1 MIHRRRQDG
10 HKNSAA
16 DALSSDIR
24 EKLISREEPHLAVP
38 GSRLPTLEN
47 ACSFVQARETDLFQF
62 RSLLLPQF
70 VPCLPSQAGRL
81 EFYVRRSRL
90 CYETMKYNAAIPCLT
105 VSLSLQKIPAST
117 RWHLYY
123 CSVLSSLHIS
133 QHKFKLLW
141 HLFFQK
147 LLVCHV
153 VYL

>member
-62 RSLLLPQF
+62 RSLLLP
-70 VPCLPSQAGRL
+70 
-81 EFYVRRSRL
+81 
-90 CYETMKYNAAIPCLT
+90 
-105 VSLSLQKIPAST
+105 
-117 RWHLYY
+117 
-123 CSVLSSLHIS
+123 
-133 QHKFKLLW
+133 
-141 HLFFQK
+141 
-147 LLVCHV
+147 
-153 VYL
+153 